1 MVFLNH
7 VANLD
12 IAVSVITISTSKWQ
26 KYGDISIEELKKT
39 DDESGKVLIDMLKE
53 KFRIASYKLVPDDI
67 EKIRTAV
74 KECLNIGDAV
84 ITTGGTG
91 ITPKDV
97 TIEAVEPLIEKK
109 LDGFGE
115 IFRMLSYHQVGSAA
129 ILTRAIAGIKNG
141 KAIFCLPGS
150 PKAVKLGA
158 ELISDSLRHIISHAR
173 GLR

>member
-7 VANLD
+7 VADID
-12 IAVSVITISTSKWQ
+12 IAVSIVTISTSKWQ
-26 KYGDISIEELKKT
+26 KYGNIGIDELKKT
-39 DDESGKVLIDMLKE
+39 DDESGKILVEMLGE
-53 KFRIASYKLVPDDI
+53 KFLISKYRLVPDDM
-67 EKIRTAV
+67 EAIRKAV
-74 KECLNIGDAV
+74 LECLEVSDAV

-97 TIEAVEPLIEKK
+97 TIEAVDPLIKKK

-115 IFRMLSYHQVGSAA
+115 IFRMLSYQQVRSAA
-129 ILTRAIAGIKNG
+129 ILSRAMAGVRDG

-158 ELISDSLRHIISHAR
+158 ELILDSLKHVISHAR
-173 GLR
+173 GLK